1 MISFKYVESLPKFYS
16 ILFAYIG
23 NLRTHTAMI
32 IDPVIVEVMARE
44 KVTEEDNPGNH
55 LVEKSLKNL
64 VKLSPGKNVVLFQDK
79 YLSNNVGRFQN
90 KVARLFLGKNV
101 TLFPGKNVRQFLDSH
116 VEPCQNRLVYLIENQ
131 TFTKVLILI

>member
-1 MISFKYVESLPKFYS
+1 
-16 ILFAYIG
+16 
-23 NLRTHTAMI
+23 
-32 IDPVIVEVMARE
+32 MARE